1 MENRTSFQY
10 VSEMNE
16 AFGNPK
22 GNPTAFSHSR
32 IRAQMKNILDE
43 YKEFG
48 DAMTALED
56 YMGNCVDHSIYPD
69 PGTYAHLLDAVRDAL
84 CDIQVFT
91 MGAQHLIGVDGDRD
105 MASVLDG
112 VMTRFCR
119 TQEELDETRAKF
131 AAKGVT
137 ETYTQGEFPKLVLK
151 SAVDQ
156 PDAPKDKFLKS
167 VGYTDTVF
175 YPV

>member
-22 GNPTAFSHSR
+22 GSPIHFNSLR
-32 IRAQMKNILDE
+32 VRAQMKNILDE
-43 YKEFG
+43 YKEFQE
-48 DAMTALED
+48 AITLLES
-56 YMGNCVDHSIYPD
+56 YLMLVDVYGVPYDLKVHSKI
-69 PGTYAHLLDAVRDAL
+69 LEKVRDAL